1 MGEYLLVIKIMQT
14 LTVGWCRI
22 CKQHQ
27 YPSSNTKAGLYVV
40 ITWNTHGDDG
50 PPFKG
55 QDIPNFGKY
64 LGFKQERKPPKK
76 PHANAEAEQF
86 MLMLKKLYSICQIT
100 G

>member
-1 MGEYLLVIKIMQT
+1 M
-14 LTVGWCRI
+14 
-22 CKQHQ
+22 
-27 YPSSNTKAGLYVV
+27 VV
-40 ITWNTHGDDG
+40 CSDDG

-64 LGFKQERKPPKK
+64 LGFKQEHKPPKN
-76 PHANAEAEQF
+76 PQANAEAEQF